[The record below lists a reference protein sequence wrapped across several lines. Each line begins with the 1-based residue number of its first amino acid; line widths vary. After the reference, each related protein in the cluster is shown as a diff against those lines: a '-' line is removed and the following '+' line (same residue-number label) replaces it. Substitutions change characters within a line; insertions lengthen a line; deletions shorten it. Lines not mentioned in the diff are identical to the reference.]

1 LPPVFSD
8 SEAHK
13 SLPSI
18 NLPQALLRQQLEHRL
33 HLNTSGIQIWSCPDI
48 LTFKTNYSFSEA
60 HMNRTIVSFLL
71 AALLSAVCLAQSSAA
86 VQAGGSASQNTSA
99 SADKSGAQANSS
111 NSAEATSQAS
121 ASGKHGNAQ
130 ATSASRLQSGST
142 VQAELTRALDV
153 RKNKPGDE
161 VIAKTTQD
169 VKSDGKVV
177 LPKGSKII
185 GKVTQ
190 AQARA
195 KGQDESQLGIAF
207 DHAIL
212 KDGSQMPVSFAIQAV
227 GNSESAASAAAAD
240 DSAMMA
246 GNAGGMATGSGSAA
260 GSRGG
265 LVGGVGSTA
274 GGVANTTGS
283 AAGSTLHTG
292 NVAGATTATNATG
305 GLTSTTQ
312 GVVGMPGLTLSSV
325 GSGTTTAG
333 SVISSSS
340 SNVRLDSGTRM
351 LLRANGQ

>member
-1 LPPVFSD
+1 MKKP
-8 SEAHK
+8 
-13 SLPSI
+13 
-18 NLPQALLRQQLEHRL
+18 
-33 HLNTSGIQIWSCPDI
+33 
-48 LTFKTNYSFSEA
+48 
-60 HMNRTIVSFLL
+60 IVSFVL
-71 AALLSAVCLAQSSAA
+71 AVLLSAVCMAQSSAD
-86 VQAGGSASQNTSA
+86 VQAGGSSSQNTSA

-111 NSAEATSQAS
+111 TSAEATSQAA

-130 ATSASRLQSGST
+130 AASASRLQSGST
-142 VQAELTRALDV
+142 VQAELSKPVDV
-153 RKNKPGDE
+153 RKKPGDE

-177 LPKGSKII
+177 LPKGSKIV

-212 KDGSQMPVSFAIQAV
+212 KDGTQMPVSFAIQAV

-246 GNAGGMATGSGSAA
+246 GNAGGMAIGSGSGAA

-283 AAGSTLHTG
+283 VAGSTLHTG
-292 NVAGATTATNATG
+292 NVAGANTGTNVAG
-305 GLTSTTQ
+305 GLTSTSQ
-312 GVVGMPGLTLSSV
+312 GVVGMPGMTLSTAAS
-325 GSGTTTAG
+325 SSTTAG
-333 SVISSSS
+333 SMITSSS

>member
-1 LPPVFSD
+1 VKKP
-8 SEAHK
+8 
-13 SLPSI
+13 
-18 NLPQALLRQQLEHRL
+18 
-33 HLNTSGIQIWSCPDI
+33 
-48 LTFKTNYSFSEA
+48 
-60 HMNRTIVSFLL
+60 IVSFLL
-71 AALLSAVCLAQSSAA
+71 AVLLSAVCMAQSSAD

-111 NSAEATSQAS
+111 TSAEATSQAA

-130 ATSASRLQSGST
+130 AASASRLQSGST
-142 VQAELTRALDV
+142 VQAELSKPVDV

-177 LPKGSKII
+177 LPKGSKIV

-212 KDGSQMPVSFAIQAV
+212 KDGTQMPVSFAIQAV

-246 GNAGGMATGSGSAA
+246 GNAGGILPLRADEFMEPAEGQLHSAA
-260 GSRGG
+260 CSRKCR
-265 LVGGVGSTA
+265 SF
-274 GGVANTTGS
+274 S
-283 AAGSTLHTG
+283 
-292 NVAGATTATNATG
+292 
-305 GLTSTTQ
+305 
-312 GVVGMPGLTLSSV
+312 
-325 GSGTTTAG
+325 
-333 SVISSSS
+333 
-340 SNVRLDSGTRM
+340 
-351 LLRANGQ
+351 

>member
-1 LPPVFSD
+1 VKKP
-8 SEAHK
+8 
-13 SLPSI
+13 
-18 NLPQALLRQQLEHRL
+18 
-33 HLNTSGIQIWSCPDI
+33 
-48 LTFKTNYSFSEA
+48 
-60 HMNRTIVSFLL
+60 IVSFVL
-71 AALLSAVCLAQSSAA
+71 AVLLSAVCLAQSSAD

-99 SADKSGAQANSS
+99 SADKSGAQASS
-111 NSAEATSQAS
+111 TGSAGAASQANV
-121 ASGKHGNAQ
+121 SGKHGNAQ
-130 ATSASRLQSGST
+130 AASASQLQSGST
-142 VQAELTRALDV
+142 VQAELTKPVDV

-177 LPKGSKII
+177 LPKGSKIV

-212 KDGSQMPVSFAIQAV
+212 KDGSQMPMSFAIQAV
-227 GNSESAASAAAAD
+227 GSSESAASAAAMN
-240 DSAMMA
+240 DSAMM
-246 GNAGGMATGSGSAA
+246 GSNAGGMARGSGSGAA

-274 GGVANTTGS
+274 GGVANTTGNVT
-283 AAGSTLHTG
+283 GSTLNTG
-292 NVAGATTATNATG
+292 NVAGANSATNAAG
-305 GLTSTTQ
+305 GLTSTSQ
-312 GVVGMPGLTLSSV
+312 GVVGMPGMTLSSV
-325 GSGTTTAG
+325 ASGSTTAG

>member
-1 LPPVFSD
+1 LY
-8 SEAHK
+8 
-13 SLPSI
+13 
-18 NLPQALLRQQLEHRL
+18 
-33 HLNTSGIQIWSCPDI
+33 GPD
-48 LTFKTNYSFSEA
+48 F
-60 HMNRTIVSFLL
+60 RR
-71 AALLSAVCLAQSSAA
+71 
-86 VQAGGSASQNTSA
+86 
-99 SADKSGAQANSS
+99 
-111 NSAEATSQAS
+111 
-121 ASGKHGNAQ
+121 NAQ
-130 ATSASRLQSGST
+130 AASASRLQSGST
-142 VQAELTRALDV
+142 VQAELSKPVDV

-177 LPKGSKII
+177 LPKGSKIV

-227 GNSESAASAAAAD
+227 GSSESAASAAVAD
-240 DSAMMA
+240 DSAMMG
-246 GNAGGMATGSGSAA
+246 GNAGGMARGSGSGGAA

-274 GGVANTTGS
+274 GGAANTTGS
-283 AAGSTLHTG
+283 VAGSTLHTG
-292 NVAGATTATNATG
+292 NVAGANTGTNVAG
-305 GLTSTTQ
+305 GLTSTSQ

-325 GSGTTTAG
+325 ASGTTTAG
-333 SVISSSS
+333 SMISSSS

>member
-1 LPPVFSD
+1 
-8 SEAHK
+8 
-13 SLPSI
+13 
-18 NLPQALLRQQLEHRL
+18 
-33 HLNTSGIQIWSCPDI
+33 
-48 LTFKTNYSFSEA
+48 
-60 HMNRTIVSFLL
+60 MNRTIALFLSVL
-71 AALLSAVCLAQSSAA
+71 ISVVCLAQSPAD
-86 VQAGGSASQNTSA
+86 VQAGGSASQNTSV

-111 NSAEATSQAS
+111 SSAAATSQAA
-121 ASGKHGNAQ
+121 ASGNHGNAQ
-130 ATSASRLQSGST
+130 AASASRLQCGST
-142 VQAELTRALDV
+142 VHAELSKPVDV

-177 LPKGSKII
+177 LPKGSKIV

-212 KDGSQMPVSFAIQAV
+212 KDGTQMPVSFAIQAV

-246 GNAGGMATGSGSAA
+246 GDAGGMARGSGSGAA

-283 AAGSTLHTG
+283 VAGSTLHTG
-292 NVAGATTATNATG
+292 NVAGANTG
-305 GLTSTTQ
+305 TDPKD
-312 GVVGMPGLTLSSV
+312 VV
-325 GSGTTTAG
+325 
-333 SVISSSS
+333 
-340 SNVRLDSGTRM
+340 
-351 LLRANGQ
+351 